1 MNPKE
6 ETMEASKEMQDAVE
20 ALSKLHGYICHGLV
34 NYSKGVSAL
43 QEHSDPDDQ
52 ANYFPQQCTAIIRT
66 LKTSLENLKGGTP
79 DKLLVE
85 SSQMTM
91 MIYPVDDTYFC
102 GVGLMPGTPTD
113 KASVLLDDLRRAFR
127 NKLGK

>member
-1 MNPKE
+1 M
-6 ETMEASKEMQDAVE
+6 ETSKEMQNAVE
-20 ALSKLHGYICHGLV
+20 ALSKLQGYICHGLV

-43 QEHSDPDDQ
+43 KEDSDPQDQ
-52 ANYFPQQCTAIIRT
+52 ANFFPQQCTAIIQT
-66 LKTSLENLKGGTP
+66 LKKSLENLKGGTP
-79 DKLLVE
+79 NKLLVE

-91 MIYPVDDTYFC
+91 MIYLVDDTYFC

-113 KASVLLDDLRRAFR
+113 KASELLENLRQAFR